1 MDTKRIR
8 NVDISQIHH
17 LPMIDFIGNDF
28 AIFNDI
34 KDMPLSSYP
43 TRLNAACLT
52 VCLKGWCKLELNLQ
66 QCEMREGVLGIILP
80 DQIVLQRERSDDF
93 SGLFIAVSKD
103 FMDMVIPTMQ
113 QLFPIF
119 FMIKE
124 RPFVQIT
131 PEESQSFQ
139 EYHSFLWSKVK
150 LKDNP
155 FRKEITQGLLLA
167 LFYEIYNIY
176 QGHVIISDKIKESSL
191 NIKELKKFIKKD
203 FIILSGDNEE
213 IVKEVANKVGI
224 NLFHGNLLPLDK
236 VKYIKKYQQK
246 GKVMFVGDGIND
258 APVLKISDIGIS
270 MGNIGTDAAIE
281 ASDIVLMNDNLL
293 TIATAI
299 KIAKKTKRKVVESI
313 ILALS
318 VKFIVLVLGLF
329 GMSTIYMAVF
339 ADVGVTFLVILNVL
353 TIFYKK
359 L

>member
-28 AIFNDI
+28 AIFKDI

-66 QCEMREGVLGIILP
+66 QCEMREGMLGIILP

-93 SGLFIAVSKD
+93 SGLFIAVSRD

-113 QLFPIF
+113 QLFPMF

-124 RPFVQIT
+124 RPFVHIT

-155 FRKEITQGLLLA
+155 FRKEKRSVSYYA
-167 LFYEIYNIY
+167 
-176 QGHVIISDKIKESSL
+176 DKMFLTAKH
-191 NIKELKKFIKKD
+191 
-203 FIILSGDNEE
+203 LSTV
-213 IVKEVANKVGI
+213 VKEISGKTAGEWIDSLVVLEAKALLKSSELSIQEIADELHFANQSFFG
-224 NLFHGNLLPLDK
+224 
-236 VKYIKKYQQK
+236 KYFKHH
-246 GKVMFVGDGIND
+246 
-258 APVLKISDIGIS
+258 
-270 MGNIGTDAAIE
+270 T
-281 ASDIVLMNDNLL
+281 
-293 TIATAI
+293 
-299 KIAKKTKRKVVESI
+299 
-313 ILALS
+313 
-318 VKFIVLVLGLF
+318 
-329 GMSTIYMAVF
+329 GMSPKEYRRQ
-339 ADVGVTFLVILNVL
+339 
-353 TIFYKK
+353 
-359 L
+359 

>member
-28 AIFNDI
+28 AIFDDI
-34 KDMPLSSYP
+34 KDMSLSSYP

-66 QCEMREGVLGIILP
+66 QCEMREGMLGIILP
-80 DQIVLQRERSDDF
+80 DQIVLQGERSDDF
-93 SGLFIAVSKD
+93 AGLFIAVSKD

-113 QLFPIF
+113 QLFPMF

-124 RPFVQIT
+124 RPFVHIT

-176 QGHVIISDKIKESSL
+176 QGHAVQERIPKSRKEDLFERFIRAVSESYKEERSVSYYADKMFLTAKH
-191 NIKELKKFIKKD
+191 
-203 FIILSGDNEE
+203 LSTV
-213 IVKEVANKVGI
+213 VKEISGKTANG
-224 NLFHGNLLPLDK
+224 
-236 VKYIKKYQQK
+236 
-246 GKVMFVGDGIND
+246 
-258 APVLKISDIGIS
+258 
-270 MGNIGTDAAIE
+270 
-281 ASDIVLMNDNLL
+281 L
-293 TIATAI
+293 TVSSFW
-299 KIAKKTKRKVVESI
+299 KPKPC
-313 ILALS
+313 
-318 VKFIVLVLGLF
+318 
-329 GMSTIYMAVF
+329 
-339 ADVGVTFLVILNVL
+339 
-353 TIFYKK
+353 
-359 L
+359 

>member
-66 QCEMREGVLGIILP
+66 QCEMREGMLGIILP
-80 DQIVLQRERSDDF
+80 DQIVLQRERSEDF

-113 QLFPIF
+113 QLFPMF

-124 RPFVQIT
+124 RPFVHIT

-167 LFYEIYNIY
+167 LFYEIYNIC
-176 QGHVIISDKIKESSL
+176 
-191 NIKELKKFIKKD
+191 
-203 FIILSGDNEE
+203 
-213 IVKEVANKVGI
+213 
-224 NLFHGNLLPLDK
+224 LL
-236 VKYIKKYQQK
+236 
-246 GKVMFVGDGIND
+246 
-258 APVLKISDIGIS
+258 
-270 MGNIGTDAAIE
+270 
-281 ASDIVLMNDNLL
+281 
-293 TIATAI
+293 
-299 KIAKKTKRKVVESI
+299 
-313 ILALS
+313 
-318 VKFIVLVLGLF
+318 
-329 GMSTIYMAVF
+329 
-339 ADVGVTFLVILNVL
+339 
-353 TIFYKK
+353 
-359 L
+359 